1 MKTMPEDFEIIY
13 EKDKVF
19 GDYLKCKHCGER
31 VERGIVTVS
40 HHLMHCLKRTD
51 DLVVANNDFEK
62 RILDSWS
69 VSKHE
74 NE

>member
-1 MKTMPEDFEIIY
+1 MNNSIEDFEIIY
-13 EKDKVF
+13 KKDKVF

-40 HHLMHCLKRTD
+40 HHWMYCLKRTD
-51 DLVVANNDFEK
+51 GLIVAKNDFEK

-69 VSKHE
+69 VNK
-74 NE
+74 